1 MSTAQLLKKTLFS
14 QKTRHRFSLA
24 RFLKGEGPETGP
36 IHLVQRRVYI
46 LPTKRGI
53 FFAVAELV
61 MLIGALNYNNSLGF
75 ILVFL
80 LASLGIV
87 AILHTYK
94 NLLHLKI
101 NVGNIAPVFCGD
113 VVHVPVILDN
123 SHHPDRFSIRLDF
136 PGGQTL
142 FTDISSNNWIRVEPT
157 LQSSSRGR
165 HQLDRFTISTIF
177 PLGLFKAWSY
187 AQFNVQYLVYPTP
200 DKQHELPRES
210 LYHFNLIGDRGNGCD
225 DFAGLRNYKQ
235 GDSLLH
241 VHWKTFAR
249 QQGMHTK
256 QFGGDRAEE
265 IWLDWETLA
274 DMETEARLSRL
285 TRWVLD
291 ADAKQYNYGLSLP
304 NHHIA
309 LGHGPDHRHRCLEAL
324 ALYPGV
330 TVANNTSTNN
340 AHGSQK

>member
-1 MSTAQLLKKTLFS
+1 MSTTQILKKPLFS

-36 IHLVQRRVYI
+36 IKLVQRRVYI

-53 FFAVAELV
+53 FFAVAGLV

-80 LASLGIV
+80 LASLSIV
-87 AILHTYK
+87 AILHTYR
-94 NLLHLKI
+94 NLLHIKI
-101 NVGNIAPVFCGD
+101 DVGHIAPVFCGD
-113 VVHVPVILDN
+113 VIRVPIILDN
-123 SHHPDRFSIRLDF
+123 SHYPNRFSIRLDF
-136 PGGQTL
+136 PSGQPL
-142 FTDISSNNWIRVEPT
+142 FTDIAANQWVRVEPT
-157 LQSSSRGR
+157 LLSSKRGR
-165 HQLDRFTISTIF
+165 KQLDRITIKTIF

-187 AQFNVQYLVYPTP
+187 AHFNVQYLVYPAP

-210 LYHFNLIGDRGNGCD
+210 LYHFNLTGDRGNGCD
-225 DFAGLRNYKQ
+225 DFAGLRNYQQ
-235 GDSLLH
+235 GDSLRH
-241 VHWKTFAR
+241 VHWKTYAR

-265 IWLDWETLA
+265 LWLDWETLT
-274 DMETEARLSRL
+274 DLETEARLSRL
-285 TRWVLD
+285 TRWILD
-291 ADAKQYNYGLSLP
+291 ADAMQYNYGLRLP
-304 NHHIA
+304 NQLIP

-330 TVANNTSTNN
+330 TSVNNIS
-340 AHGSQK
+340 ADD